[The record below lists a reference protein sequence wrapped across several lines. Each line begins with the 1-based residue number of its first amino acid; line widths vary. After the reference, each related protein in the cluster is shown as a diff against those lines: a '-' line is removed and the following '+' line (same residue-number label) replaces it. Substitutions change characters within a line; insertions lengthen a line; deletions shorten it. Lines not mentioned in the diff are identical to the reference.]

1 MNIDEFEKRL
11 VDLLTAGSFD
21 EAESAKIAV
30 KPWLKAALTT
40 DIDSAFKVL
49 KLLSDLAGDAE
60 SFDNFSSLLAELQS
74 DGLITENQVQ
84 ELICA
89 SPANRWL

>member
-1 MNIDEFEKRL
+1 MNIDEFEKQL
-11 VDLLTAGSFD
+11 IDLLTAGSFD

-30 KPWLKAALTT
+30 KPWLKGALAT
-40 DIDSAFKVL
+40 DIDSAFRVL

-60 SFDNFSSLLAELQS
+60 SFDNFSSLLGELQS

-84 ELICA
+84 ELICS